1 MDYYELTP
9 EQTKE
14 LIDTDVTGF
23 FENIML
29 PCSGDIMG
37 YIDDMIEISHL
48 ADDFFV
54 NFKPNTTDKVT
65 NYIKDDDLEMFKSC
79 YYIYDKYQQDLAKA
93 IAKLD
98 NKGGKK
104 TKAQTI
110 KKTLNAKYKSDPILD
125 RVRGI
130 IIGKIGKQLTG
141 ANLFMYRQPLKVRKK
156 IKDDALNAEKFAN
169 SESSDNIKSESI
181 NRSIRRAVNESIRRF
196 IRYNCRQ

>member
-14 LIDTDVTGF
+14 LIDTDVSGF
-23 FENIML
+23 FEDILL

-48 ADDFFV
+48 ADDFFA

-79 YYIYDKYQQDLAKA
+79 YYIYDKYQQDLSKA
-93 IAKLD
+93 IAKLN

-104 TKAQTI
+104 VKAQTI
-110 KKTLNAKYKSDPILD
+110 KKTLNAKYKSDPTLD
-125 RVRGI
+125 RVRGL

-141 ANLFMYRQPLKVRKK
+141 FNLIRYHNSIHDTRSMQDDISKK
-156 IKDDALNAEKFAN
+156 IGDVNRKINFDPFK
-169 SESSDNIKSESI
+169 ESI
-181 NRSIRRAVNESIRRF
+181 NRSIKRAVNESIRRF
-196 IRYNCRQ
+196 MRYNCI

>member
-14 LIDTDVTGF
+14 LIDTDVADF

-37 YIDDMIEISHL
+37 YIDDMIDISHL
-48 ADDFFV
+48 ADDFFA
-54 NFKPNTTDKVT
+54 NFRANTTDKVT

-93 IAKLD
+93 IVKLN

-110 KKTLNAKYKSDPILD
+110 KKTLNAKYKSDPVLD

-141 ANLFMYRQPLKVRKK
+141 ANLFMYRQSMKDRKK
-156 IKDDALNAEKFAN
+156 IKDDANNAEQMAN
-169 SESSDNIKSESI
+169 DKATFNVELESI

-196 IRYNCRQ
+196 IRFNCI

>member
-14 LIDTDVTGF
+14 LIDTDVAGF

-79 YYIYDKYQQDLAKA
+79 YYIYDKYQQGLAKA
-93 IAKLD
+93 FAKLD

-125 RVRGI
+125 RVRGL

-141 ANLFMYRQPLKVRKK
+141 FNLIRYHNSIHDIRSMQDDLSKK
-156 IKDDALNAEKFAN
+156 IGNVNRKINFDPF
-169 SESSDNIKSESI
+169 IESI
-181 NRSIRRAVNESIRRF
+181 NRSIKRAVNESIRRF
-196 IRYNCRQ
+196 IRYNCI